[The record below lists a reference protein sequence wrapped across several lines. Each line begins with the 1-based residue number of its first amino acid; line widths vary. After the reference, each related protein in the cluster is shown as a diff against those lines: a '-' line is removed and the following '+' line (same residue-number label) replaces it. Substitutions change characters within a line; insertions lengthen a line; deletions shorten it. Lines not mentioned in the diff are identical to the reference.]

1 MELLITIC
9 QIIDMNAGYI
19 LHCVGKFSDPILP
32 PPLLNPCIQILPD
45 LQIYF
50 MNHKTTLSLAALG
63 LVSSLAL
70 MACGGSD
77 SNAAPAATANTTTTA
92 TVWPPVP
99 TLIAHRGASAL
110 RPEHT
115 LAAYTQA
122 IEDGADIIEP
132 DLVATKDGVLV
143 ARHENAIA
151 ILNADGTIREATT
164 DIATR
169 AEFAGLLTTKTIDGT
184 AIRGWFTEDMTLAQL
199 KTLRA
204 VERIPAIRPANV
216 AFNGQ
221 FQVPT
226 LQEVIDLA
234 KSKSIEK
241 GRTIGIYP
249 ETKHPT
255 YFKSIG
261 LPLERRLIDVLAA
274 NGWNSKDAPVFIQ
287 SFEVANLKEMRA
299 LTTVRI
305 TQLLSSQ
312 GRPFDFVAAGAG
324 ETRSYAD
331 LITPAGLREVAT
343 YANGIGPSKD
353 MVIPVVSGAL
363 GTSTALVTNA
373 KAANLLTH
381 IYTLRPENNF
391 LPASLKKAPVT
402 DNTVRGD
409 SITEIQTFLQAGV
422 DGFFTDDSAVGRTAI
437 RTFVKK

>member
-1 MELLITIC
+1 MAC
-9 QIIDMNAGYI
+9 QKTDIHTDYI
-19 LHCVGKFSDPILP
+19 ALGRKFCRAQQHFEVSCVQHLHLFQNQSMTHHTKF
-32 PPLLNPCIQILPD
+32 
-45 LQIYF
+45 
-50 MNHKTTLSLAALG
+50 KLAASG
-63 LVSSLAL
+63 LLSSLAL
-70 MACGGSD
+70 MACGGSTA
-77 SNAAPAATANTTTTA
+77 NLAPATAI
-92 TVWPPVP
+92 WPPVP

-115 LAAYTQA
+115 IAAYTQA

-151 ILNADGTIREATT
+151 ILNADGTVREATT

-169 AEFAGLLTTKTIDGT
+169 AEFANLLTTKTIDGT
-184 AIRGWFTEDMTLAQL
+184 TVRGWFTEDMTLTQL

-216 AFNGQ
+216 TFNGQ

-241 GRTIGIYP
+241 GRTIGVYP

-261 LPLERRLIDVLAA
+261 LPLERRLIDVLVA

-287 SFEVANLKEMRA
+287 SFEVGNLKEMRA
-299 LTTVRI
+299 LTTARI

-312 GRPFDFVAAGAG
+312 GRPFDFVSAGPS

-353 MVIPVVSGAL
+353 MVIPVAGGAL
-363 GTSTALVTNA
+363 GTPTALVDNA
-373 KAANLLTH
+373 RAANLVTH
-381 IYTLRPENNF
+381 VYTLRPENIF
-391 LPASLKKAPVT
+391 LPANLRRPPMT

-409 SITEIQTFLQAGV
+409 SVTEIQSFLQAGV
-422 DGFFTDDSAVGRTAI
+422 DGFFTDDSAVGRAAI

>member
-1 MELLITIC
+1 MT
-9 QIIDMNAGYI
+9 
-19 LHCVGKFSDPILP
+19 
-32 PPLLNPCIQILPD
+32 
-45 LQIYF
+45 
-50 MNHKTTLSLAALG
+50 HKTYLTLAISG

-77 SNAAPAATANTTTTA
+77 SNAPPTAAN
-92 TVWPPVP
+92 WPPVP
-99 TLIAHRGASAL
+99 TLIGHRGAPAL

-115 LAAYTQA
+115 LASYTQA
-122 IEDGADIIEP
+122 IEDGANIIEP
-132 DLVATKDGVLV
+132 DLVSTKDGVLV

-151 ILNADGTIREATT
+151 ILNADGTVREATT
-164 DIATR
+164 DIVDR
-169 AEFAGLLTTKTIDGT
+169 PEFASRKATKTIDGT
-184 AIRGWFTEDMTLAQL
+184 AVTGWFTEDLTLAEL

-204 VERIPAIRPANV
+204 RERIPAIRPANV

-226 LQEVIDLA
+226 FQEVIDLA

-261 LPLERRLIDVLAA
+261 LPLEKRLVDMLAL

-287 SFEVANLKEMRA
+287 SFEVANLKEIRG
-299 LTTVRI
+299 LTTARI
-305 TQLLSSQ
+305 VQLLLSA
-312 GRPFDFVAAGAG
+312 GRPFDFVAVGAA

-331 LITPAGLREVAT
+331 LITPAGLKEVAT
-343 YANGIGPSKD
+343 YANAIGPSKD
-353 MVIPVVSGAL
+353 MVIPLVNGNL
-363 GTSTALVTNA
+363 GTPTALVTNA
-373 KAANLLTH
+373 KAAGLVVH
-381 IYTLRPENNF
+381 IYTLRPENAF
-391 LPASLKKAPVT
+391 LPANLKKVPVT

-422 DGFFTDDSAVGRTAI
+422 DGFFTDDSAVGREAI

>member
-1 MELLITIC
+1 MTH
-9 QIIDMNAGYI
+9 Q
-19 LHCVGKFSDPILP
+19 
-32 PPLLNPCIQILPD
+32 PLLNVALTG
-45 LQIYF
+45 L
-50 MNHKTTLSLAALG
+50 LSAVALT
-63 LVSSLAL
+63 
-70 MACGGSD
+70 ACGGSD
-77 SNAAPAATANTTTTA
+77 DPVVAAPVAVVAAA
-92 TVWPPVP
+92 VFPPVP

-115 LAAYTQA
+115 IASYTQA

-151 ILNADGTIREATT
+151 ILNADGSLRESTT

-169 AEFAGLLTTKTIDGT
+169 PEFAALKATKTIDGT
-184 AIRGWFTEDMTLAQL
+184 AITGWFTEDLTLAQL

-204 VERIPAIRPANV
+204 VERIPAIRPGNV
-216 AFNGQ
+216 PFNGE

-234 KSKSIEK
+234 KSKALEK
-241 GRTIGIYP
+241 GRTIGVYP

-261 LPLERRLIDVLAA
+261 LPLERRLLDVLSA
-274 NGWNSKDAPVFIQ
+274 NGWNSREAPVFIQ
-287 SFEVANLKEMRA
+287 SFEVGNLKEMRA
-299 LTTVRI
+299 LTTTRI
-305 TQLLSSQ
+305 VQLLSSS
-312 GRPFDFVAAGAG
+312 GRPYDFVAAGPT

-353 MVIPVVSGAL
+353 MVIPLVNGNL
-363 GTSTALVTNA
+363 GTPTALVANA
-373 KAANLLTH
+373 KAANLFTH

-391 LPASLKKAPVT
+391 LPTNLKKAPVT

-409 SITEIQTFLQAGV
+409 SVTEIQTFLQAGI

-437 RTFVKK
+437 RTFVKR

>member
-1 MELLITIC
+1 MKHT
-9 QIIDMNAGYI
+9 
-19 LHCVGKFSDPILP
+19 
-32 PPLLNPCIQILPD
+32 PLLNVALTG
-45 LQIYF
+45 L
-50 MNHKTTLSLAALG
+50 LSAVALT
-63 LVSSLAL
+63 
-70 MACGGSD
+70 ACGGND
-77 SNAAPAATANTTTTA
+77 EAAAVAPVAVVAAA
-92 TVWPPVP
+92 VFPPVP

-115 LAAYTQA
+115 IAAYTQA

-132 DLVATKDGVLV
+132 DLVATKDGHLV

-151 ILNADGTIREATT
+151 ILNADGSIRESTT

-169 AEFAGLLTTKTIDGT
+169 PEFAALLTTKTIDGT
-184 AIRGWFTEDMTLAQL
+184 AIRGWFTEDLTLAQL

-204 VERIPAIRPANV
+204 VERIPAIRPGNV

-234 KSKSIEK
+234 KSKAIEK
-241 GRTIGIYP
+241 GRTIGVYP

-255 YFKSIG
+255 YFKSIN
-261 LPLERRLIDVLAA
+261 LPLERRLIEVLTT
-274 NGWNSKDAPVFIQ
+274 NGWNSKEAPVFIQ
-287 SFEVANLKEMRA
+287 SFEVGNLKEIRA
-299 LTTVRI
+299 LTTARI
-305 TQLLSSQ
+305 VQLLSSS
-312 GRPFDFVAAGAG
+312 GRPYDFVAAGPT

-353 MVIPVVSGAL
+353 MVIPLVNGNL
-363 GTSTALVTNA
+363 GTPTALVANA
-373 KAANLLTH
+373 KAANLITH

-391 LPASLKKAPVT
+391 LPTNLKRAPVT
-402 DNTVRGD
+402 DSTLRGD
-409 SITEIQTFLQAGV
+409 SVTEIQTFLQAGI
-422 DGFFTDDSAVGRTAI
+422 DGFFTDDSAVGRAAI